1 MAVKSRGVPVI
12 VGPTASGKTAV
23 SIRLAKILGG
33 EIISADSRQVYRYL
47 DVGTAKP
54 SPGEQVSV
62 RHHFIDVIDPDAEFN
77 AGAFGEQG
85 RIVVNGIFDRGS
97 IPIVTGG
104 SGLYIRSLVDGF
116 FEGPGADPEFRDALE
131 ARLKRGDLQALI
143 EELRRVDPDS
153 ARRIDPTKPRR
164 IVRALEVYHATGTP
178 LSSLQSARPVEV
190 NFTPYFYGLLWERD
204 ALYARIN
211 SRCEQIVNG
220 GLLREAAD
228 LERRGFGRNLNA
240 LNTVG
245 YKEAFACISGEITPE
260 EMLVLFRRNTRRY
273 AKRQMTWF
281 RRDAR
286 IRWIEMTGGAEEGE
300 VADVIAREFRIATGR
315 GSD

>member
-1 MAVKSRGVPVI
+1 MAVNSRGVPVI
-12 VGPTASGKTAV
+12 VGPTASGKTSV

-54 SPGEQVSV
+54 SPGDRETI
-62 RHHFIDVIDPDAEFN
+62 RHHFIDVIDPDADFN

-85 RIVVNGIFDRGS
+85 RAVVDGIFDRGL
-97 IPIVTGG
+97 IPIITGG

-116 FEGPGADPEFRDALE
+116 FEGPGADPEFRDSLE
-131 ARLKRGDLQALI
+131 SRLKRGELPALI
-143 EELRRVDPDS
+143 EELRLVDPDS
-153 ARRIDPTKPRR
+153 ARTIDPTKPRR
-164 IVRALEVYHATGTP
+164 IVRALEVYHATGMP
-178 LSSLQSARPVEV
+178 LSSLQSVRAVEV
-190 NFTPYFYGLLWERD
+190 NFTSYFYGLLWERE
-204 ALYARIN
+204 ALYERIN
-211 SRCEQIVNG
+211 RRCEQIVND

-228 LERRGFGRNLNA
+228 LRRRGYGRELNS

-245 YKEAFACISGEITPE
+245 YKEAFDCISGEISPE
-260 EMLVLFRRNTRRY
+260 EMLAMFKQNTRRY
-273 AKRQMTWF
+273 AKRQLTWF

-286 IRWIEMTGGAEEGE
+286 IRWITMDRGTAEGE
-300 VADVIAREFRIATGR
+300 VADVIAREFRIAAGR